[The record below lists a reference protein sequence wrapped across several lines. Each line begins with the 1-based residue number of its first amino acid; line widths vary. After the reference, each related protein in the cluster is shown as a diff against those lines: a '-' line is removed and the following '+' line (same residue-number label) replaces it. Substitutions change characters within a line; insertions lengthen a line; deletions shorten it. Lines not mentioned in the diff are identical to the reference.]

1 VVPFLD
7 TELFCIK
14 AKKVYKKFAY
24 KQKILNYLS
33 ENAIL
38 PFMTRE
44 RYLTKFVI
52 EDLKKKMVFVG
63 GPRQVGKTTLA
74 LELIAKRFGRSGYFN
89 WDSRIDRRKIM
100 QSIWPG
106 DADLIILDEIHKYK
120 KWKSFVKGEY
130 DTLKEKYRFLITGSA
145 RLDIYRK
152 GGDSMLGRYH
162 YYRLH
167 PFTLAEAAGRTSM
180 PEVMKEIPIPSKSE
194 REIFKA
200 LNKFGGFPEPFI
212 KQNSRVLRR
221 WHNEKTER
229 LFREDIR
236 DIEPVRD
243 IVSMQLLGDILPDRT
258 GSLLSINSLRE
269 DLEVSHR
276 AVSNW
281 LNILESFYYC
291 FRLYPYVG
299 KNFRSLKKEAKLYLW
314 DWSEINDEAVRF
326 ENCVASHLLK
336 LTHFLQDY
344 EGYKANLYFLRS
356 AEKKEVDFLLTID
369 EKPWFAI
376 EAKMNDT
383 NVSSSLYYFKEK
395 LQIPFCYQVI
405 KKTNV
410 DSFIKNVRVVSADRF
425 LGGLT

>member
-1 VVPFLD
+1 LNFLP
-7 TELFCIK
+7 
-14 AKKVYKKFAY
+14 
-24 KQKILNYLS
+24 

-44 RYLTKFVI
+44 RYLTKYVI

-74 LELIAKRFGRSGYFN
+74 LELISKRFGRSGYFN
-89 WDSRIDRRKIM
+89 WDSRIDRRNIM

-145 RLDIYRK
+145 RLDIYPK

-194 REIFKA
+194 RDIFKA
-200 LNKFGGFPEPFI
+200 LNK
-212 KQNSRVLRR
+212 
-221 WHNEKTER
+221 

-276 AVSNW
+276 AVSSW

>member
-1 VVPFLD
+1 
-7 TELFCIK
+7 
-14 AKKVYKKFAY
+14 
-24 KQKILNYLS
+24 
-33 ENAIL
+33 
-38 PFMTRE
+38 MTRE

-74 LELIAKRFGRSGYFN
+74 IELIAKRFGRSGYFN

-145 RLDIYRK
+145 RLDISRK

-194 REIFKA
+194 RETFKA
-200 LNKFGGFPEPFI
+200 LDKFGGFPEPFI

-243 IVSMQLLGDILPDRT
+243 IISMQLLGDILPDRT

-276 AVSNW
+276 AVSSW

>member
-1 VVPFLD
+1 
-7 TELFCIK
+7 
-14 AKKVYKKFAY
+14 
-24 KQKILNYLS
+24 
-33 ENAIL
+33 
-38 PFMTRE
+38 MTRE

-74 LELIAKRFGRSGYFN
+74 IELIAKRFGRSGYFN

-180 PEVMKEIPIPSKSE
+180 PEVMKEIPIPAKTE
-194 REIFKA
+194 KEIFEA
-200 LNKFGGFPEPFI
+200 LDKFGGFPEPFI

-276 AVSNW
+276 AVSSW

>member
-1 VVPFLD
+1 
-7 TELFCIK
+7 
-14 AKKVYKKFAY
+14 
-24 KQKILNYLS
+24 
-33 ENAIL
+33 
-38 PFMTRE
+38 MTRE

-410 DSFIKNVRVVSADRF
+410 DSLIKNVRVVSADRF